1 YSPQTIEKSG
11 SIAPSPSR
19 RSLFSD
25 RLLGRHSPKML
36 QCAQILAKLRV
47 SNTLQSD
54 FSSNHHQN

>member
-1 YSPQTIEKSG
+1 ASKAIEKSG

-25 RLLGRHSPKML
+25 RLLGRHPPKML

-47 SNTLQSD
+47 FNTLHSD
-54 FSSNHHQN
+54 FSSNRHEN